1 MRRILA
7 MAAALLVAGCTAGG
21 PAASTPTS
29 ASPSA
34 TASPA
39 ATAEAPATP
48 GTSAS
53 TQPASPS
60 PTAVASP
67 SATSLPR
74 VEGTGVTIYDET
86 SGTPD
91 VSAQFELVTEAGRH
105 IYIDTVLTSSFA
117 RKPTADDVLLITH
130 FHPDHE
136 DASVIAAFPGEKIV
150 GMARSLVLPDVHIT
164 GIPSGHMPSDP
175 TTGDG
180 ATNVMFLIEIGGL
193 RLLHTGDLGQAAL
206 TPEQKSLIGHVDVA
220 FGQLENDYSGMPA
233 GSENGFNLVKQVDPL
248 VFIPTHLWG
257 DAALAAKA
265 AKTWPAK
272 VAKARSIHL
281 TVSVLPRATTI
292 LFMGYNA
299 EQYAAKLKLPK
310 AAW

>member
-1 MRRILA
+1 MRRILGL
-7 MAAALLVAGCTAGG
+7 AAAFLLAACTTGSGG
-21 PAASTPTS
+21 GSTPSVGTS
-29 ASPSA
+29 TPMPTPSGTLAPSATGASPSV
-34 TASPA
+34 PA
-39 ATAEAPATP
+39 ATAVT
-48 GTSAS
+48 T
-53 TQPASPS
+53 
-60 PTAVASP
+60 P
-67 SATSLPR
+67 SAVVTPVPR

-105 IYIDTVLTSSFA
+105 VYIDTVLTSAFA

-136 DASVIAAFPGEKIV
+136 DASVIAAFPGKKIV

-164 GIPSGHMPSDP
+164 GIPSAHAPGDP
-175 TTGDG
+175 ETGDG

-193 RLLHTGDLGQAAL
+193 RLLHMGDLGQEAL
-206 TPEQKSLIGHVDVA
+206 NPEQQALIGRIDVA
-220 FGQLENDYSGMPA
+220 FGQLENDYSAMGA
-233 GSENGFNLVKQVDPL
+233 GSEKGFNLVKQVDPL

-272 VAKARSIHL
+272 VAKARSIHV
-281 TVSVLPRATTI
+281 TVSTLPRATTI